1 MELIGGYYVDGGKVG
16 SMTVDQIENLGD
28 IINGKIPG
36 RQSEDEIILFGM
48 GGLPV
53 YDVAWGKE
61 IYDNAVKMGLGVS
74 LNLWDT
80 PYLY

>member
-1 MELIGGYYVDGGKVG
+1 
-16 SMTVDQIENLGD
+16 
-28 IINGKIPG
+28 
-36 RQSEDEIILFGM
+36 M

>member
-1 MELIGGYYVDGGKVG
+1 
-16 SMTVDQIENLGD
+16 MTVDQIENLGD